1 MKREAKEEGVIKVPP
16 DQGVILEK
24 LEMMVLRGLLGLLVL
39 QGLEDL
45 LDPLDLLVTL

>member
-1 MKREAKEEGVIKVPP
+1 MIKALI
-16 DQGVILEK
+16 DATGTLTT
-24 LEMMVLRGLLGLLVL
+24 LAFFDRGLLGLLVL